1 MLIKFGW
8 YGLGDKY
15 FDGLNFF
22 VVDSK
27 DQIIVSDFGNDCIKV
42 FDIVGNFKRKFGNLF
57 CFMGVIV
64 DRRDNIIVVDVGN
77 FRV

>member
-1 MLIKFGW
+1 M
-8 YGLGDKY
+8 
-15 FDGLNFF
+15 
-22 VVDSK
+22 
-27 DQIIVSDFGNDCIKV
+27 SDFGNDCIKV